1 MNNEEDRYM
10 YNHLLDRLY
19 EKVKD
24 YIRIL
29 EKEKEL
35 TDQDKGF
42 INGLYVMLDTVR
54 NTDWTYSVD
63 NEVKTTNKNINE
75 MVDYIEE
82 KYILKNDNNKKT
94 KRR

>member
-1 MNNEEDRYM
+1 MNNEKYRYM

-35 TDQDKGF
+35 TDHDEGF
-42 INGLYVMLDTVR
+42 INGLYVMLDIAR
-54 NTDWTYSVD
+54 NTDWIYSVK
-63 NEVKTTNKNINE
+63 NEAKTTNKNINE

-82 KYILKNDNNKKT
+82 KYILKKDNNKK
-94 KRR
+94 

>member
-1 MNNEEDRYM
+1 MNNEKYRYM

-35 TDQDKGF
+35 TEQDEGF
-42 INGLYVMLDTVR
+42 INGLYVMLDTAR
-54 NTDWTYSVD
+54 NTDWIYSVE
-63 NEVKTTNKNINE
+63 NEAKTTNKNINE

-82 KYILKNDNNKKT
+82 KYILKKDNNKK
-94 KRR
+94 